1 MNALTKFEAEPCL
14 CVPLEWLR
22 LVKANSLEQTR
33 ISMISRELDDMID
46 SACLEDA
53 ED

>member
-1 MNALTKFEAEPCL
+1 MMTLARFEAEPCIGI
-14 CVPLEWLR
+14 PLEYIR
-22 LVKANSLEQTR
+22 MVKDSLKEQTR
-33 ISMISRELDDMID
+33 IAVISRELDDMID